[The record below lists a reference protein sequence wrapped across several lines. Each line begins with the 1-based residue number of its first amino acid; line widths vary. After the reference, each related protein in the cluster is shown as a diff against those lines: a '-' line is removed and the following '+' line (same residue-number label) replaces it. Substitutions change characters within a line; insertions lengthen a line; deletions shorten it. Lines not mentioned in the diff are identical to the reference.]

1 MIGNKLKIKRNM
13 TPERKQEIETE
24 VKRRLNLWLENSTF
38 EEMSV
43 HGSKMRF
50 ETALGMVGYPF
61 VPESWMTK
69 KECSQF
75 IKDYEFYSQEYN
87 DIIDELFKENFLKYI
102 K

>member
-1 MIGNKLKIKRNM
+1 
-13 TPERKQEIETE
+13 
-24 VKRRLNLWLENSTF
+24 
-38 EEMSV
+38 
-43 HGSKMRF
+43 MRF

-87 DIIDELFKENFLKYI
+87 DIINELFQNLLKDL